1 MAFSVLKRQA
11 VALACTV
18 ALAGPVLAQDLFAP
32 RLYVNDRVIT
42 EYEISQRAMF
52 LQLLRAP
59 GNPEDEALK
68 ALIEDRLRQ
77 TEAERLDLAVSEDE
91 IGKGME
97 EFASRA
103 NLTAEALVGEL
114 AKAGLSAET
123 FRDFVAAGVVWREM
137 VRAKYGIFANVS
149 EAEID
154 RAIEADTRRKALR
167 VLLSASADTGL
178 TGIVLRAL
186 RPAGIEPQIV
196 LIDRCETTLQQ
207 NRLFAQ
213 AADFELETHRGDIL
227 DLRCAPADAILSH
240 SFFSFVPR
248 LDRPALARSWAEL
261 LVPGGVVLASQRIT
275 APGKEKPF
283 PMRAPDV
290 SDRLARLGAS
300 ARAAGC
306 SETQAGDICQ
316 AGAALWA
323 MHKRGNQSHED
334 ELRGLFADAGIP
346 VEAFDYG
353 AAEPS
358 VSPFPMPKEA
368 VKNPRAEIVCRKSAR
383 AG

>member
-1 MAFSVLKRQA
+1 MDETASATPNRREITAEPLA
-11 VALACTV
+11 ALARFSFDW
-18 ALAGPVLAQDLFAP
+18 APVLCDPADGCRAYHQGWSMVRLLESGGAP
-32 RLYVNDRVIT
+32 PAGEPFFT
-42 EYEISQRAMF
+42 RA
-52 LQLLRAP
+52 
-59 GNPEDEALK
+59 
-68 ALIEDRLRQ
+68 LRQ
-77 TEAERLDLAVSEDE
+77 Q
-91 IGKGME
+91 
-97 EFASRA
+97 
-103 NLTAEALVGEL
+103 
-114 AKAGLSAET
+114 
-123 FRDFVAAGVVWREM
+123 AAG
-137 VRAKYGIFANVS
+137 
-149 EAEID
+149 
-154 RAIEADTRRKALR
+154 RKSLR

-300 ARAAGC
+300 ARAAGY